1 VLFWELFFYMNKS
14 KEKHIILL
22 TGLGHFLV
30 HFVTMILPAILI
42 LLEAEYNISL
52 VKLGT
57 LVTIQFLFMGLG
69 GLPAGILVDRF
80 GSKYILI
87 IYFIGLSL
95 SCLWLYN
102 STTYLSIVLGMA
114 FLGIVAGL
122 YHPAGLKII
131 SHAKDVSRYMAYH
144 GVFGSIGL
152 AAGPLFAVWMS
163 NVYMWRF
170 AYLAIAFISF
180 SGLIM
185 ALFYP
190 KEKMENPNWPSLKV
204 NFSRAHIILF
214 TVSAIW
220 GIAHHGVFNFL
231 PYYFSE
237 RVQLGFN
244 PVTEG
249 GLLTGFVLA
258 LGILGQLYGGR
269 IGSQYPRKGLLVWVV
284 GLNIPFLILMSI
296 SWGSPLIIFA
306 CMMGAVNF
314 MFQPISNSL
323 IADVSPAKSRG
334 LIYGISFALSFGIG
348 SLSGIICGYIGD
360 YLQTN
365 MIFVAMALILIP
377 ATIFA
382 SFLKKDVKKS

>member
-1 VLFWELFFYMNKS
+1 MNNS
-14 KEKHIILL
+14 TDKHIILL
-22 TGLGHFLV
+22 TGLGHYMV
-30 HFVTMILPAILI
+30 HCVTMILPAILI
-42 LLEAEYNISL
+42 LLESEYEISL

-57 LVTIQFLFMGLG
+57 LVTTQFLFMGIG
-69 GLPAGILVDRF
+69 GLPAGVLVDRF
-80 GSKYILI
+80 GSKPILI

-102 STTYLSIVLGMA
+102 SSSYSSFVIGMASLGM
-114 FLGIVAGL
+114 IAGL

-152 AAGPLFAVWMS
+152 ASGPLFAAWIS
-163 NVYMWRF
+163 TTYTWRV
-170 AYLAIAFISF
+170 AYLVVAFISCCGF
-180 SGLIM
+180 ILTLLYSE
-185 ALFYP
+185 
-190 KEKMENPNWPSLKV
+190 EKIENPKWPSFKV
-204 NFSRAHIILF
+204 NLSRTHIILF

-237 RVQLGFN
+237 RVELGFN
-244 PVTEG
+244 PVSEG
-249 GLLTGFVLA
+249 GLLTGFVLL
-258 LGILGQLYGGR
+258 LGILGQLFGGK
-269 IGSQYPRKGLLVWVV
+269 IGSEYPRKSLLIWVV
-284 GLNIPFLILMSI
+284 GLNIPFLILMTF
-296 SWGSPLIIFA
+296 SWGTPLIIFA

-323 IADVSPAKSRG
+323 IADVSPVQGRG
-334 LIYGISFALSFGIG
+334 LIYGISFALSFGVG
-348 SLSGIICGYIGD
+348 SVSGIICGYIGD

-365 MIFVAMALILIP
+365 MIFTSMAIILIP

-382 SFLKKDVKKS
+382 WLLKKDVKKS

>member
-1 VLFWELFFYMNKS
+1 MNNNT
-14 KEKHIILL
+14 EKHIILL

-30 HFVTMILPAILI
+30 HCVTMILPTILI
-42 LLEAEYNISL
+42 LLESEYEISL
-52 VKLGT
+52 IKLGT
-57 LVTIQFLFMGLG
+57 LVTTQFLFMGIG

-80 GSKYILI
+80 GSKFILI
-87 IYFIGLSL
+87 FYFIGLSL

-102 STTYLSIVLGMA
+102 STSYSSLVMGMASLGMM
-114 FLGIVAGL
+114 AGL
-122 YHPAGLKII
+122 YHPAGLKIH
-131 SHAKDVSRYMAYH
+131 SHTKDVSRYMAYH

-152 AAGPLFAVWMS
+152 ASGPFFTVWIS
-163 NVYMWRF
+163 NEYTWRM
-170 AYLAIAFISF
+170 AYLIVSIF
-180 SGLIM
+180 SCMGLLLS
-185 ALFYP
+185 LFYIER
-190 KEKMENPNWPSLKV
+190 KHGFLRWPSLEIYLTK
-204 NFSRAHIILF
+204 AHIILF
-214 TVSAIW
+214 IVSSLW

-249 GLLTGFVLA
+249 GLLTGFVLL
-258 LGILGQLYGGR
+258 LGILGQLLGGK
-269 IGSQYPRKGLLVWVV
+269 IGSLYPRKLLLVWVV
-284 GLNIPFLILMSI
+284 GLNIPFLFLMTY
-296 SWGSPLIIFA
+296 SWSNSLIIFA

-323 IADVSPAKSRG
+323 IADVSPVQGRG

-365 MIFVAMALILIP
+365 MIFTSMAIILIP

-382 SFLKKDVKKS
+382 WLLKKEVKKS

>member
-1 VLFWELFFYMNKS
+1 MNKS
-14 KEKHIILL
+14 TEKHIILL

-30 HFVTMILPAILI
+30 HCVTMILPAILI
-42 LLEAEYNISL
+42 LLESEYEISL

-57 LVTIQFLFMGLG
+57 LVTTQFLFMGLG
-69 GLPAGILVDRF
+69 GLPSGVLVDRF
-80 GSKYILI
+80 SSKRILI

-95 SCLWLYN
+95 SCIWLYN
-102 STTYLSIVLGMA
+102 STSYLSFVIGMA
-114 FLGIVAGL
+114 SLGLVAGL

-144 GVFGSIGL
+144 GVFGSLGL
-152 AAGPLFAVWMS
+152 ATGPLFAAWVS
-163 NVYMWRF
+163 NSFTWRF
-170 AYLAIAFISF
+170 AYLVIAFISF
-180 SGLIM
+180 FGLIM
-185 ALFYP
+185 TLFYSE
-190 KEKMENPNWPSLKV
+190 EKNENPQWPSLKV
-204 NFSRAHIILF
+204 NLSHSHIILF

-237 RVQLGFN
+237 RVELGFN

-249 GLLTGFVLA
+249 GFLTGFVLL
-258 LGILGQLYGGR
+258 LGIIGQLFGGR
-269 IGSQYPRKGLLVWVV
+269 IGNRYPRKSLLVWVV
-284 GLNIPFLILMSI
+284 GLNIPFLIIMTF
-296 SWGSPLIIFA
+296 SWGTPLIFFA

-323 IADVSPAKSRG
+323 IADVSPVQGRG
-334 LIYGISFALSFGIG
+334 LIYGISFALSFGVG
-348 SLSGIICGYIGD
+348 SFSGIICGYIGD

-365 MIFVAMALILIP
+365 MIFMAMALILIP

-382 SFLKKDVKKS
+382 WLLKKNVKKS

>member
-1 VLFWELFFYMNKS
+1 MNNS
-14 KEKHIILL
+14 TEKHIILL
-22 TGLGHFLV
+22 TGLGHYLV
-30 HFVTMILPAILI
+30 HCVTMILPAILI
-42 LLEAEYNISL
+42 LLESEYEISL

-57 LVTIQFLFMGLG
+57 LVTTQFLFMGLG
-69 GLPAGILVDRF
+69 GLPAGIIVDRF
-80 GSKYILI
+80 GSKFILI

-102 STTYLSIVLGMA
+102 STSYLSFVVGMASLGM
-114 FLGIVAGL
+114 IAGL

-152 AAGPLFAVWMS
+152 ASGPLFAAWVS
-163 NVYMWRF
+163 NAYTWRI
-170 AYLAIAFISF
+170 AYLVVAFISC
-180 SGLIM
+180 SGFILT
-185 ALFYP
+185 LFYSE
-190 KEKMENPNWPSLKV
+190 EKNENPQWPSLRL
-204 NFSRAHIILF
+204 NLSHSHFILF

-237 RVQLGFN
+237 RVELGFN
-244 PVTEG
+244 PVSEG
-249 GLLTGFVLA
+249 GLLTGFVLS
-258 LGILGQLYGGR
+258 LGILGQLFGGR
-269 IGSQYPRKGLLVWVV
+269 VGSRYPRKSLLVWVV
-284 GLNIPFLILMSI
+284 GLNIPFLLLMTF
-296 SWGSPLIIFA
+296 SWGTPLIIFA

-323 IADVSPAKSRG
+323 IADVSPVQGRG
-334 LIYGISFALSFGIG
+334 LIYGISFALSFGVG

-360 YLQTN
+360 YLQIN
-365 MIFVAMALILIP
+365 MIFTAMAIILIP

-382 SFLKKDVKKS
+382 WLLKKDVKKS

>member
-1 VLFWELFFYMNKS
+1 MNNS
-14 KEKHIILL
+14 TEKYIILL
-22 TGLGHFLV
+22 TGLGHYLV
-30 HFVTMILPAILI
+30 HCVTMILPTILI
-42 LLEAEYNISL
+42 LLESEYEISL
-52 VKLGT
+52 VKLGA
-57 LVTIQFLFMGLG
+57 LVTTQFLFMGLG
-69 GLPAGILVDRF
+69 GLPSGILVDRF
-80 GSKYILI
+80 GSKFILI

-102 STTYLSIVLGMA
+102 STSYLSFVIGMASLGM
-114 FLGIVAGL
+114 IAGL

-152 AAGPLFAVWMS
+152 ASGPLFAAWVS
-163 NVYMWRF
+163 NAYTWRI
-170 AYLAIAFISF
+170 AYLGVAFISGL
-180 SGLIM
+180 GLILT
-185 ALFYP
+185 LFYSE
-190 KEKMENPNWPSLKV
+190 EKNENPQWPSLKL
-204 NFSRAHIILF
+204 NLSHLHIILF

-237 RVQLGFN
+237 RVELGFN
-244 PVTEG
+244 PVSEG

-258 LGILGQLYGGR
+258 LGILGQLFGGR
-269 IGSQYPRKGLLVWVV
+269 VGSRYPRKSLLVWVV
-284 GLNIPFLILMSI
+284 GLNIPFLILMSF
-296 SWGSPLIIFA
+296 SWGTPLIIFA

-323 IADVSPAKSRG
+323 IADVSPVQGRG
-334 LIYGISFALSFGIG
+334 LIYGISFALSFGVG

-360 YLQTN
+360 YLQIN
-365 MIFVAMALILIP
+365 MIFTSMAIILIP

-382 SFLKKDVKKS
+382 WLLKKEVKKS

>member
-1 VLFWELFFYMNKS
+1 MNNS
-14 KEKHIILL
+14 TEKHIILL
-22 TGLGHFLV
+22 TGLGHYLV
-30 HFVTMILPAILI
+30 HCVTMILPAILI
-42 LLEAEYNISL
+42 LLEGEYAISL

-57 LVTIQFLFMGLG
+57 LVTVQFLFMGLG

-80 GSKYILI
+80 GSKFILI

-102 STTYLSIVLGMA
+102 STSYLSFVIGMASLGM
-114 FLGIVAGL
+114 IAGL

-131 SHAKDVSRYMAYH
+131 SYAKDVSRYMAYH

-152 AAGPLFAVWMS
+152 ASGPLFSAWVS
-163 NVYMWRF
+163 NVYTWRI
-170 AYLAIAFISF
+170 AYLVVAFISC
-180 SGLIM
+180 SGFILT
-185 ALFYP
+185 LFYSE
-190 KEKMENPNWPSLKV
+190 EKNENPQWPSLRV
-204 NFSRAHIILF
+204 NLSHSHVILF

-237 RVQLGFN
+237 RVELGFN
-244 PVTEG
+244 PVSEG

-258 LGILGQLYGGR
+258 LGILGQLFGGR
-269 IGSQYPRKGLLVWVV
+269 VGSRYPRKSLLVLVV
-284 GLNIPFLILMSI
+284 GLNIPFLLLMTF
-296 SWGSPLIIFA
+296 SWGTPLIIFA

-323 IADVSPAKSRG
+323 IADVSPVQGRG
-334 LIYGISFALSFGIG
+334 LIYGISFALSFGVG

-360 YLQTN
+360 YLQIN
-365 MIFVAMALILIP
+365 MIFTAMAIILIP

-382 SFLKKDVKKS
+382 WLLKKDVKKS